1 MCPSCLEFYF
11 LDKFLTSILVFV
23 STLPFPLVK
32 YQLVK
37 YPLVNSLPDFDPL
50 SHLFFCVSSF
60 FGPHPGKYLCS
71 VFAANHNIF
80 KLEAAFKFT

>member
-32 YQLVK
+32 
-37 YPLVNSLPDFDPL
+37 SLPDFDPL

-60 FGPHPGKYLCS
+60 FGPHPGKYFCS